1 MITSTLLL
9 HEHTTERFTNN
20 CFISLLKKPSY
31 FSTVSKRI
39 TLQMNCLGTPQ
50 HKNSNITSRSTS
62 ETVALLLKL
71 PTVPPRLLSYHSW
84 IISPPLRPSCVILL
98 RLQAST
104 LLWLPQTNSRYFSI
118 NPNADYL
125 CAGDFLEEYLKE
137 QLHY

>member
-1 MITSTLLL
+1 
-9 HEHTTERFTNN
+9 
-20 CFISLLKKPSY
+20 
-31 FSTVSKRI
+31 
-39 TLQMNCLGTPQ
+39 MNCLGTPQ

-98 RLQAST
+98 RLPAGT
-104 LLWLPQTNSRYFSI
+104 LRWLPQTNSRYFSI

-137 QLHY
+137 QLHHYLLCCCFFMELCFYWSRSLHTNFILAYKLSSK